1 MCTPLRATY
10 LQRGRQLLRRLGEH
24 VSERLLRVRRICE
37 FLRRGGGAIVDIP
50 CPRCKLY
57 LSGDGGG
64 GFRAEEE
71 RYLSGDGEGGFRAEE
86 ELYLSGDGEG
96 GFRAEEEHPVVVHRR
111 QFAS

>member
-1 MCTPLRATY
+1 MQHLRQGLADLCAGLECVLHFWATC

-24 VSERLLRVRRICE
+24 VLERLLRVRGIRE

-57 LSGDGGG
+57 LSGDG
-64 GFRAEEE
+64 
-71 RYLSGDGEGGFRAEE
+71 
-86 ELYLSGDGEG
+86 EG
-96 GFRAEEEHPVVVHRR
+96 GFRAEEEHLVVVHRR